1 VNQFANKEGLL
12 CPRRHRECLIFLCPD
27 LHGIRKFVLTPLC
40 GSDASGKPQKKA
52 AAGSDPMA
60 SAAKK
65 VVSPESDVDA
75 SDSDKPTNSSKKS
88 RSARSGKCK
97 AAVDTSDDD
106 IMDPLC
112 DKTYRD
118 KALNEFLENIKDN
131 HGPAAELM

>member
-1 VNQFANKEGLL
+1 
-12 CPRRHRECLIFLCPD
+12 
-27 LHGIRKFVLTPLC
+27 
-40 GSDASGKPQKKA
+40 
-52 AAGSDPMA
+52 MA